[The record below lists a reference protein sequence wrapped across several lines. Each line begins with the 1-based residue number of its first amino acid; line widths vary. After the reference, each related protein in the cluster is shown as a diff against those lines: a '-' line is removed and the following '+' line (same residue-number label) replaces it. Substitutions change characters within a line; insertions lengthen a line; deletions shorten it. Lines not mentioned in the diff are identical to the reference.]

1 MLIRRVQY
9 AQAYGEQIK
18 TREGRRKIKKKPKP
32 RRSIKIFFSFFK
44 EGRKC
49 GRNYDYEKEKNKQ
62 QEEEI
67 EFILFSLCAFEKSLD
82 LGCNFIIIFIK
93 ARNKAK
99 CIVQNQRKR
108 KNFLFRNE
116 KINK

>member
-1 MLIRRVQY
+1 MNKSKQ
-9 AQAYGEQIK
+9 E
-18 TREGRRKIKKKPKP
+18 REGGKSRRNLSREDRLRFFFLSLKKVGNVEEIMITKK
-32 RRSIKIFFSFFK
+32 R
-44 EGRKC
+44 
-49 GRNYDYEKEKNKQ
+49 KNKQ

-108 KNFLFRNE
+108 KDFLFRNE